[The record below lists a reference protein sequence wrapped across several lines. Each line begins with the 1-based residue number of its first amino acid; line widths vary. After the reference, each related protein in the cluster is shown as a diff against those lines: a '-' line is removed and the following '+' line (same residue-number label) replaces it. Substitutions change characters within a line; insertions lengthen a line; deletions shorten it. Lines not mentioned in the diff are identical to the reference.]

1 MAEADRSIVA
11 EPFPDPRDITVDR
24 QVESELLD
32 DAAVAAAVRA
42 ALSHGGRAGLRVGVV
57 LVDDPTLALL
67 HEQWLGDPSPT
78 DVLSFDLFDG
88 DPDEPGPQ
96 GEIYVSVDCARRVAR
111 ELGADPSRE
120 LALYLVHGALHL
132 CGHDDHE
139 PSGRARMRAAEAEV
153 LAELGYAP
161 GPAVD

>member
-1 MAEADRSIVA
+1 MAERDAHLVA
-11 EPFPDPRDITVDR
+11 QPFPEPPDVTVDR
-24 QVESELLD
+24 QVGSGLLD

-42 ALSHGGRAGLRVGVV
+42 ALAHGGRAGLRVGVV

-78 DVLSFDLFDG
+78 DVLAFDLSDG
-88 DPDEPGPQ
+88 APDEPGPQ

-111 ELGADPSRE
+111 QLGGDPARE

-139 PSGRARMRAAEAEV
+139 PSERARMRAAEAEV
-153 LAELGYAP
+153 LAELGFAP